1 MVDAEGG
8 APQRGTV
15 PTTMDVLA
23 LRTQTGAAR
32 ERLPSPRPAG
42 DLLAFTVMPADH
54 RNYAATWFALAGATA
69 LLALRAA
76 R

>member
-1 MVDAEGG
+1 MFHFLTRCLESVIAAQAS
-8 APQRGTV
+8 AP
-15 PTTMDVLA
+15 
-23 LRTQTGAAR
+23 R
-32 ERLPSPRPAG
+32 ERLPLPRPAG
-42 DLLAFTVMPADH
+42 DLLGFSVMPSDH

>member
-1 MVDAEGG
+1 MDAGGG

-23 LRTQTGAAR
+23 LRTRGAAPA

-42 DLLAFTVMPADH
+42 DLLAAAVMPADH
-54 RNYAATWFALAGATA
+54 RNYAATWFALAVATA
-69 LLALRAA
+69 VLALRAA